1 MHADAVG
8 WSDPRG
14 STLTETYENWR
25 HRAEDKAARAGAE
38 AWRANPESS
47 VFDGALLRRQT
58 EELTRT
64 REAGNAIKLV
74 PLLREALYRHLA
86 ELADPRLYAMTPL
99 GTKHVVEAF
108 YEEALACIAYLADPA
123 RTGLDPEFTLAG
135 FKRAAHIFGRSAL
148 LLSGG
153 ASLGFFHLGV
163 VKALCEHAL
172 LPDVLSGASMGAL
185 IACGVGVR
193 TDEELE
199 ALFEDPS
206 VIRTDA
212 IKRLPPRRAARER
225 AMYDPARL
233 EAVVLHN
240 CGDFTFEEAH
250 ARTGRTVSISV
261 SPTRER
267 QKPRVLC
274 YYTTPNVLMTS
285 AAVAS
290 AAIPGAFPA
299 TTLRQR
305 LPSGEV
311 APYMG
316 TETWIDGSLKGDL
329 PMRRLSRLHN
339 INHFI
344 VSQANPHVAPI
355 RRMTRRRGA
364 PGVPSIVASS
374 VRIQVAHQLEL
385 ARDLTRRTPL
395 YGALDVAQS
404 LAGQPYGGDI
414 DIHPHFRPTALLRAM
429 SNISHAELLKH
440 INDGERATW
449 PMLARV
455 RDQTCVSRA
464 LYAAIRS
471 LSLQTGAIS

>member
-1 MHADAVG
+1 M
-8 WSDPRG
+8 
-14 STLTETYENWR
+14 TERYQAWR
-25 HRAEDKAARAGAE
+25 QRAEDKADRGRVE
-38 AWRANPESS
+38 AWRQDPRSS
-47 VFDGALLRRQT
+47 VYDAQLLQEHT
-58 EELTRT
+58 EELTRS
-64 REAGNAIKLV
+64 REAGKALELV
-74 PLLREALYRHLA
+74 PLLREALYRHLG
-86 ELADPRLYAMTPL
+86 ELADPRLYAVTPL

-123 RTGLDPEFTLAG
+123 QTGLPPDFTLAG

-163 VKALCEHAL
+163 VKALSEQRL

-193 TDEELE
+193 TDAEIK

-212 IKRLPPRRAARER
+212 VKRLPPRRAARER
-225 AMYDPARL
+225 ALYDPARL
-233 EAVVLHN
+233 EEVVLN
-240 CGDFTFEEAH
+240 NNGDFTFEEAH

-274 YYTTPNVLMTS
+274 FYTTPNVLMTS

-329 PMRRLSRLHN
+329 PMLRLSRLHN
-339 INHFI
+339 VNHFI
-344 VSQANPHVAPI
+344 VSQANPHVAPL
-355 RRMTRRRGA
+355 RRITRRRGA
-364 PGVPSIVASS
+364 PGVSGIVASS
-374 VRIQVAHQLEL
+374 LRTQVAHQLEL

-395 YGALDVAQS
+395 YNTLDVAQS

-414 DIHPHFRPTALLRAM
+414 DIHPRFRPVALLRAM
-429 SNISHAELLKH
+429 SNISHEELLQH
-440 INDGERATW
+440 IGEGERATW
-449 PMLARV
+449 PMLARIH
-455 RDQTCVSRA
+455 DQTCVSRA

-471 LSLQTGAIS
+471 LSAVR

>member
-1 MHADAVG
+1 MNE
-8 WSDPRG
+8 R
-14 STLTETYENWR
+14 YEDWR
-25 HRAEDKAARAGAE
+25 KQAEEKAERSGAE
-38 AWRANPESS
+38 AWRRDPQSQVYDA
-47 VFDGALLRRQT
+47 VLLRDHI
-58 EELTRT
+58 EELRRV
-64 REAGNAIKLV
+64 REARKAMELI
-74 PLLREALYRHLA
+74 PLLREALYRHLG
-86 ELADPRLYAMTPL
+86 ELADPRLYRATPL
-99 GTKHVVEAF
+99 GTKHLVEAF
-108 YEEALACIAYLADPA
+108 YQEALACIDYLADSS

-153 ASLGFFHLGV
+153 ATLGFFHLGV
-163 VKALCEHAL
+163 VKALSEHAL
-172 LPDVLSGASMGAL
+172 LPDILSGASMGAL

-193 TDEELE
+193 TDDEIRT
-199 ALFEDPS
+199 LFEDPS

-233 EAVVLHN
+233 EEVVLHN
-240 CGDFTFEEAH
+240 NGDYTFEEAH
-250 ARTGRTVSISV
+250 QRTGRTVSISV

-274 YYTTPNVLMTS
+274 YYTTPNVLMNS

-290 AAIPGAFPA
+290 AAIPGAFPS

-305 LPSGEV
+305 LPSGEG

-339 INHFI
+339 VNHFI
-344 VSQANPHVAPI
+344 VSQANPHVAPL
-355 RRMTRRRGA
+355 RSFTRRRGA
-364 PGVPSIVASS
+364 PGVSGIVASS
-374 VRIQVAHQLEL
+374 LRTQVAHQLEL
-385 ARDLTRRTPL
+385 ARDLTRRTPF

-414 DIHPHFRPTALLRAM
+414 DIHPRPRPIALMRAI
-429 SNISHAELLKH
+429 SNISHDELLRH
-440 INDGERATW
+440 IEEGERSTW
-449 PMLARV
+449 PLLARV

-464 LYAAIRS
+464 LYGAIRR
-471 LSLQTGAIS
+471 LQRT

>member
-1 MHADAVG
+1 MAG
-8 WSDPRG
+8 WNDSRG
-14 STLTETYENWR
+14 SRLTETYESWR
-25 HRAEDKAARAGAE
+25 QRAEAKAEQVGVD
-38 AWRANPESS
+38 AWRGDPESS
-47 VFDGALLRRQT
+47 VYDAVLLRRHT
-58 EELTRT
+58 HELTRT
-64 REAGNAIKLV
+64 REAGRAMELV
-74 PLLREALYRHLA
+74 PLLREALYRHLG
-86 ELADPRLYAMTPL
+86 ELADPRLYAATPL
-99 GTKHVVEAF
+99 GTKYLVEAF

-123 RTGLDPEFTLAG
+123 QTGLDPEFTLAG
-135 FKRAAHIFGRSAL
+135 FKRASHIFGRSAL

-163 VKALCEHAL
+163 VKALCEQSL

-193 TDEELE
+193 TDEELK

-212 IKRLPPRRAARER
+212 LKRLSPKRAAKER
-225 AMYDPARL
+225 ALYDPARL
-233 EAVVLHN
+233 EEVVLNN
-240 CGDFTFEEAH
+240 CGDLTFEEAH
-250 ARTGRTVSISV
+250 SRTGRTVSISV

-305 LPSGEV
+305 LPSGQV

-339 INHFI
+339 VNHFI

-364 PGVPSIVASS
+364 PGLPGIVASS
-374 VRIQVAHQLEL
+374 VRTQVAHQLEL
-385 ARDLTRRTPL
+385 ARDLSRRTPL
-395 YGALDVAQS
+395 YSALDVAQS

-414 DIHPHFRPTALLRAM
+414 DIHPRFRPTALLRAM
-429 SNISHAELLKH
+429 SNISHAELLQH
-440 INDGERATW
+440 IKEGERATW

-464 LYAAIRS
+464 LYAAIRR
-471 LSLQTGAIS
+471 LSSAE

>member
-1 MHADAVG
+1 M
-8 WSDPRG
+8 
-14 STLTETYENWR
+14 
-25 HRAEDKAARAGAE
+25 
-38 AWRANPESS
+38 
-47 VFDGALLRRQT
+47 
-58 EELTRT
+58 
-64 REAGNAIKLV
+64 REARKAMELI
-74 PLLREALYRHLA
+74 PLLREALYRHLG
-86 ELADPRLYAMTPL
+86 ELADPRLYAATPL
-99 GTKHVVEAF
+99 GTKHLVEAF

-123 RTGLDPEFTLAG
+123 LTGLDPLFTLAG

-163 VKALCEHAL
+163 VKALSDNSL

-193 TDEELE
+193 TDEEIK

-212 IKRLPPRRAARER
+212 IKRLSPKRAAAER
-225 AMYDPARL
+225 ALYDPGRL
-233 EAVVLHN
+233 EEVVLHN
-240 CGDFTFEEAH
+240 NGDLTFEEAH
-250 ARTGRTVSISV
+250 ERTGRTVSISV

-305 LPSGEV
+305 LASGDS

-339 INHFI
+339 VNHFI

-355 RRMTRRRGA
+355 RGLTRRRGA
-364 PGVPSIVASS
+364 PGVPGIVASS
-374 VRIQVAHQLEL
+374 LRTQVAHQLEL

-395 YGALDVAQS
+395 YSALDVAQS

-414 DIHPHFRPTALLRAM
+414 DIHPRLRPLALMRAM
-429 SNISHAELLKH
+429 SNISHRELLQH
-440 INDGERATW
+440 IEEGERSTW
-449 PMLARV
+449 PLLARV

-464 LYAAIRS
+464 LYAAIRR
-471 LSLQTGAIS
+471 LSATV